1 MDNMWI
7 LAQAEGQEGASQ
19 VTSEPVTEQ
28 ETAVTAPADANAAAP
43 SRPPQS
49 QYSYLVLMVFMF
61 VAIYILFFGGA
72 RKQKQQRK
80 KLVQSLEKN
89 DRIQTI
95 GGILGTIV
103 DVRDEEIVLKI
114 DESNN
119 TKIHIVPSAI
129 GRNLSKE
136 GK

>member
-1 MDNMWI
+1 MDNIWM
-7 LAQAEGQEGASQ
+7 LAQAEGQQGPSQ
-19 VTSEPVTEQ
+19 VTSEPVTKE
-28 ETAVTAPADANAAAP
+28 ETAVTAPADANAPLP

-80 KLVQSLEKN
+80 KLAQSLEKN
-89 DRIQTI
+89 DRVQTI
-95 GGILGTIV
+95 GGIIGTIV
-103 DVRDEEIVLKI
+103 DIREDEIVVKV

-119 TKIHIVPSAI
+119 TKMHFVPSAI
-129 GRNLSKE
+129 GRNLTKE

>member
-7 LAQAEGQEGASQ
+7 LAQAEAQEGASQ

-28 ETAVTAPADANAAAP
+28 EAATTAPADANATVP
-43 SRPPQS
+43 SRPQQS
-49 QYSYLVLMVFMF
+49 QYSYLVLLVFMF
-61 VAIYILFFGGA
+61 VAIYLLFFGGA

-89 DRIQTI
+89 DRVQTI

-103 DVRDEEIVLKI
+103 DIRDEEIVLKI

-119 TKIHIVPSAI
+119 TKIHVLPSAI
-129 GRNLSKE
+129 GRNLTKE